1 MNNEFEL
8 VVCIVNEG
16 FAETVMDAARTQ
28 GAKGG
33 TIIGAR
39 GTANPEAELKFNISI
54 EPHKEIVMIVVRK
67 EFSDDVLKAIYDK
80 AGLGT
85 EGAGIAFALPVD
97 ETLGIVK

>member
-8 VVCIVNEG
+8 VVCVVNEG

-39 GTANPEAELKFNISI
+39 GSANPEAERIFNITV
-54 EPHKEIVMIVVRK
+54 EPHKEVVLIVVKK
-67 EFSDDVLKAIYDK
+67 EHSDDIMKSIYDRV
-80 AGLGT
+80 GLGT
-85 EGAGIAFALPVD
+85 EGAGIAFTLPVD
-97 ETLGIVK
+97 ETLGIVQ

>member
-16 FAETVMDAARTQ
+16 YAETVMDAAKAK

-39 GTANPEAELKFNISI
+39 GTANPEAEKLFNITVES
-54 EPHKEIVMIVVRK
+54 HKELVLIVTKK
-67 EFSDDVLKAIYDK
+67 EIADEIMQAVYDNV
-80 AGLGT
+80 GLNT
-85 EGAGIAFALPVD
+85 EGSGIAFTLPVD
-97 ETLGIVK
+97 ETLGIVQ

>member
-1 MNNEFEL
+1 MSNEFEL

-16 FAETVMDAARTQ
+16 FAETVMNAARTQ

-39 GTANPEAELKFNISI
+39 GSANPEAEIKYNITI
-54 EPHKEIVMIVVRK
+54 EPHKEIVMIVVKK
-67 EFSDDVLKAIYDK
+67 EYSDNVLKAIYDR

-85 EGAGIAFALPVD
+85 DGAGIAFALPVD
-97 ETLGIVK
+97 ETLGIIK

>member
-1 MNNEFEL
+1 MNKKFEL

-16 FAETVMDAARTQ
+16 FAETVMDAARAG

-39 GTANPEAELKFNISI
+39 GTANPEAEKHFNIMV
-54 EPHKEIVMIVVRK
+54 EPHKEVVLIVAEK
-67 EFSDDVLKAIYDK
+67 EIADNILKAVYDSV
-80 AGLGT
+80 GLNT

-97 ETLGIVK
+97 ETLGIVQ

>member
-1 MNNEFEL
+1 MENEFEL

-16 FAETVMDAARTQ
+16 FAESVMDAARAQ

-39 GTANPEAELKFNISI
+39 GTANPEAEEFFGITV
-54 EPHKEIVMIVVRK
+54 EPHKETVLIVVK
-67 EFSDDVLKAIYDK
+67 KNTTENVLKAIYDRV
-80 AGLGT
+80 GLGT

-97 ETLGIVK
+97 ETLGIVQ